1 MEQSSFG
8 RIVSVLTS
16 PTKTFE
22 AIRERPTWVVA
33 LLVVLVTVAIPWL
46 LMADRIDMDAQR
58 TLMAEQLENRGIR
71 GAEAEQ
77 QLEMMERFSSG
88 PLRYLNAAV
97 IPVIVAFVLL
107 LTTLFYWGSAR
118 FVGGSEVGF
127 GGVWSTVLHAT
138 VPAAVLKSVLSIPVI
153 LSRDSFDPRAVQEAA
168 GFLPSN
174 LAFLAPEEASVW
186 LTVILQRL
194 DLFSIWTLILLVIG
208 LAIVARISKGLA
220 AGLVVTAWIVGTLV
234 TGLFAMIGGAGG

>member
-8 RIVSVLTS
+8 RILSVLTS
-16 PTKTFE
+16 PTQTFE

-33 LLVVLVTVAIPWL
+33 LLVLLILAAVPWL
-46 LMADRIDMDAQR
+46 LMADRVDMDAQR
-58 TLMAEQLENRGIR
+58 DLMVEQLENRGIR

-88 PLRYLNAAV
+88 PLRYLNGII
-97 IPVIVAFVLL
+97 IPFVVALALL
-107 LTTLFYWGSAR
+107 LTTLFYWGGAR
-118 FVGGSEVGF
+118 FIGGSDVGF
-127 GGVWSTVLHAT
+127 GSTWSTVLHAS
-138 VPAAVLKSVLSIPVI
+138 VPAIILKSVLSIPVI
-153 LSRDSFDPRAVQEAA
+153 LSRATFDPRAVQQAG

-186 LTVILQRL
+186 LTVVLQRL
-194 DLFSIWTLILLVIG
+194 DLFTLWTVILVVLG
-208 LAIVARISKGLA
+208 LAVAARISKGLA

-234 TGLFAMIGGAGG
+234 GGLLGMLGGMGG